1 MCVYV
6 CSTYSSHTQ
15 KKSQVLNMK
24 MLLSANTS
32 TVIKCVEPQVGIMC
46 CWKYEIDNFNMRI
59 YELSLIMMLGRFSVI
74 SAAASIK

>member
-1 MCVYV
+1 
-6 CSTYSSHTQ
+6 
-15 KKSQVLNMK
+15 MK

-46 CWKYEIDNFNMRI
+46 CWKYEIDNCKMRI